1 MLFQALKSTYEF
13 LGASAEYYACLEYD
27 NAKISDY
34 DSLGDF
40 ITGLMNLAHLMN
52 REIQGSVGR
61 ISERHIAMKVIHSL
75 PSSMRTLQTI
85 LLKTAPDSSTAIW
98 DLSVLKSHITAD
110 ERRVRAAGENLGT
123 KLDASHQ
130 SNALMAETRA
140 QKVGC
145 RDPNDPTW
153 LSHQMC
159 WWCGKVGHIRQ
170 KCTASQGE
178 KEAYRVAKAKGAA
191 NANAASDESDT
202 YARALVAEEILHV
215 DAAPTISSDTAK

>member
-1 MLFQALKSTYEF
+1 
-13 LGASAEYYACLEYD
+13 
-27 NAKISDY
+27 
-34 DSLGDF
+34 
-40 ITGLMNLAHLMN
+40 
-52 REIQGSVGR
+52 
-61 ISERHIAMKVIHSL
+61 
-75 PSSMRTLQTI
+75 MRTLQTI

-98 DLSVLKSHITAD
+98 DLSVLKSRITTD
-110 ERRVRAAGENLGT
+110 ERHAQAAGENLGT

-130 SNALMAETRA
+130 SNALMAETQAR
-140 QKVGC
+140 KVGC
-145 RDPNDPTW
+145 HNPNDPTW

-191 NANAASDESDT
+191 NVNAASDESDT

-215 DAAPTISSDTAK
+215 DAAPTISGDVAKQWLIDTGCTSHSAQTNPTSFPTPHTPRAAGSALVIPDPSHPLERGLSNSLA